1 MRRLVLLAFLL
12 PLSLCAQVNDMF
24 YVPKKEV
31 KLKDV
36 EKVLSA
42 EEDDEWGVV
51 DNGNNRDVDE
61 YNRRVKVVPRD
72 CTYVTE
78 EVYVEDVYDAALYVD
93 DYNYTTRIVRFHN
106 PTMVVVGSPWYW
118 SISPYYH
125 YDPFWDSY
133 WDYSWHYGNYNYYSG
148 LYGHW
153 HAAPVHSYTP
163 HHYGGVKRATDAR
176 RIPVANASKGATVGR
191 VPVASSRADNTAGRR
206 PVANGQVN
214 GNNRN
219 ERKSNN
225 VGVAER
231 QVREK
236 RERPAVSNSHTEN
249 RKGASQRSSNS
260 STYNRRSSTSVNRS
274 GSSHSGNRTPV
285 SRGGVSRGGR
295 R

>member
-31 KLKDV
+31 KQNDV
-36 EKVLSA
+36 VKILSA
-42 EEDDEWGVV
+42 SEDEWGVA

-61 YNRRVKVVPRD
+61 YNRRVRVVSRD
-72 CTYVTE
+72 STYVTE
-78 EVYVEDVYDAALYVD
+78 EVYIEDVYDETLYID

-118 SISPYYH
+118 SISPYYR

-133 WDYSWHYGNYNYYSG
+133 WDYSWHYGVNYCSG
-148 LYGHW
+148 LYGPW
-153 HAAPVHSYTP
+153 HAAPVYAHP
-163 HHYGGVKRATDAR
+163 HHFGGVKRATDAR
-176 RIPVANASKGATVGR
+176 RIPVANAAKGTTGGR
-191 VPVASSRADNTAGRR
+191 VPVAASKADNAAGRR

-214 GNNRN
+214 GNNRK

-225 VGVAER
+225 AGVTDR
-231 QVREK
+231 QVVEK
-236 RERPAVSNSHTEN
+236 RERPVVNNSRAEN
-249 RKGASQRSSNS
+249 RKGASQRSSNT
-260 STYNRRSSTSVNRS
+260 STYNRRSSTSMNRS
-274 GSSHSGNRTPV
+274 ASSRSENRTPV